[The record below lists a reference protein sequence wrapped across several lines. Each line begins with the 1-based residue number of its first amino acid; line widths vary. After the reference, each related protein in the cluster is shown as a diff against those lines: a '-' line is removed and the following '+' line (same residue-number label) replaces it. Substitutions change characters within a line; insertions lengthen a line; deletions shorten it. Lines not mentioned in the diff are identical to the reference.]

1 MSGGRAA
8 RAAVGLVAHLLVA
21 PLVAAHRAGA
31 IEFATG
37 STGLALLP
45 GKLGWALR
53 RAWYERTLA
62 ACGKGLVVD
71 FGAAIRVPASR
82 IGDHCYIGLWNWYG
96 WVEIGDDFMSGSHV
110 VALSGRHQHAFDRTD
125 VPMRLQGGRHE
136 PVRIGDDVWV
146 GAQATI
152 SADVAAHSVV
162 ATSAAVTR
170 TFAEYDVLAGVPAK
184 PIANRL
190 DGERPDAA

>member
-1 MSGGRAA
+1 VSA
-8 RAAVGLVAHLLVA
+8 RAAAGWVAHLLVT
-21 PLVAAHRAGA
+21 PLVLAYRVKLMG
-31 IEFATG
+31 FATG
-37 STGLALLP
+37 STGLALVP

-62 ACGKGLVVD
+62 ACGEGLVVD

-96 WVEIGDDFMSGSHV
+96 WVDIGNDFMSGSHV

-125 VPMRLQGGRHE
+125 IPMRLQGGSHE
-136 PVRIGDDVWV
+136 VVRIGDDVWV

-162 ATSAAVTR
+162 ASNAAVTQ
-170 TFAEYDVLAGVPAK
+170 TFSEYDILAGVPAK
-184 PIANRL
+184 PVRSRL
-190 DGERPDAA
+190 HTGEQSAA